1 MGLILLA
8 EYMSA
13 IDADAARDALDRA
26 GIDAVVFDAGMASLG
41 LGMMTPARLMV
52 LDEDRALAQAVLDS
66 RA

>member
-1 MGLILLA
+1 VGLILLA

-52 LDEDRALAQAVLDS
+52 LDEDRAVAQAVLDS
-66 RA
+66 RT

>member
-1 MGLILLA
+1 
-8 EYMSA
+8 MSA

-52 LDEDRALAQAVLDS
+52 LDEDRASAQAVLDN
-66 RA
+66 RT

>member
-52 LDEDRALAQAVLDS
+52 LDEDLALAQAVLDN

>member
-52 LDEDRALAQAVLDS
+52 LDEDRAVAQAVLDS
-66 RA
+66 RT

>member
-66 RA
+66 RT